1 MAAGSGA
8 VVGTLA
14 GPVRTAFGA
23 GIGFAIDFLT
33 NEGIEIMKREEFI
46 KEINEIIESTQKTY
60 QRTLE
65 YELQRIIFV
74 LAEDSMQLLP
84 KAINKSDL

>member
-14 GPVRTAFGA
+14 GPVGTAFGA
-23 GIGFAIDFLT
+23 SIGFAIDFLT
-33 NEGIEIMKREEFI
+33 NKGIELMKRQEFI
-46 KEINEIIESTQKTY
+46 KDINETIESTQKTY
-60 QRTLE
+60 QRTME
-65 YELQRIIFV
+65 YELQRIILV

-84 KAINKSDL
+84 KVIDKIDL

>member
-1 MAAGSGA
+1 
-8 VVGTLA
+8 
-14 GPVRTAFGA
+14 
-23 GIGFAIDFLT
+23 
-33 NEGIEIMKREEFI
+33 MKREEFI
-46 KEINEIIESTQKTY
+46 KDINEIIQSTQKTY

-84 KAINKSDL
+84 KVIDKSDL

>member
-1 MAAGSGA
+1 MAAGSSA

-14 GPVRTAFGA
+14 GPVGTAFGA

-46 KEINEIIESTQKTY
+46 KEINEPFLTGQAKP
-60 QRTLE
+60 
-65 YELQRIIFV
+65 
-74 LAEDSMQLLP
+74 LP
-84 KAINKSDL
+84 RDF